1 MLIRSLGAG
10 TLDSFSA
17 EQRNARILS
26 LASSLAQDG
35 ESILIGA
42 LAESATC
49 VPLDIT
55 VEGVREI
62 LSGDEPITGLVVT
75 GMEQPVGLVMSFHLD
90 RILRNQFGHALFH
103 EKPVSRIMDSDP
115 LIVEYSMSLEEAA
128 DRAMGR
134 EKVKIFDH
142 IIVMHDSRL
151 LGVVPVP
158 RMLET
163 LARLESQRR
172 GELTRLTEELRNSRE
187 MLTTVIESLPH
198 SISWK
203 DARLDY
209 MGCNSNF
216 AKQTGFTTPE
226 EIMGKNDSRLTW
238 REAQPDQLAQ
248 WDRQVVETRLPVQ
261 QMVDSGQTFQ
271 EIRKIPMFDS
281 RKNFLGI
288 LTIEE
293 DVTEKELAG
302 RAMAANRAKSQF
314 LAHMSH
320 EIRTPLNGVLGMA
333 ELLLGTDL
341 DQRQR
346 HLAQTVLRSG
356 ESLLRVL
363 NDILDF
369 SKIEA
374 GKLDLEFLEFDL
386 HDQVEEVMEVMAANA
401 HKKGLE
407 FICQIEREVPRLLV
421 GDPGRLRQILTNLV
435 GNAIKFTQKGEV
447 LVRAFLV
454 EENDDSA
461 ALGFEVKDTGV
472 GIPVKEQARIFESFS
487 QSDSSM
493 SRKFGGTGLGLTISR
508 QLCQMMGGEMGV
520 ESRPGE
526 GSTFRFTLR
535 MNKQTECD
543 ASREFCGLK
552 NPQNLRLLIVDD
564 NENNR
569 AVLQYQV
576 DSWGMKNESA
586 ESGRVALEKL
596 RKAHSQGRP
605 FDIAILDMMM
615 PGMDGMELARAIKT
629 DSLLRDTKLLVLT
642 SVNYASPDKIR
653 EAGISASL
661 NKPARS
667 SQLYN
672 CLIGLGGANLPKR
685 DVEPCKIDG
694 GIKLSSR
701 LLLAED
707 NPINQEVTRCM
718 LQRLGCDL
726 DTVENGK
733 QALQALSERRY
744 DLILMD
750 CQMPEMDGYT
760 ATKLI
765 REKEKQGEF
774 GPRPVRIVAL
784 TAHAMAGI
792 QDQCLAAGMD
802 DYLGKPFTLDQLN
815 DSRGGLPRLRD

>member
-1 MLIRSLGAG
+1 
-10 TLDSFSA
+10 
-17 EQRNARILS
+17 
-26 LASSLAQDG
+26 
-35 ESILIGA
+35 
-42 LAESATC
+42 
-49 VPLDIT
+49 
-55 VEGVREI
+55 
-62 LSGDEPITGLVVT
+62 
-75 GMEQPVGLVMSFHLD
+75 
-90 RILRNQFGHALFH
+90 
-103 EKPVSRIMDSDP
+103 
-115 LIVEYSMSLEEAA
+115 
-128 DRAMGR
+128 
-134 EKVKIFDH
+134 
-142 IIVMHDSRL
+142 
-151 LGVVPVP
+151 
-158 RMLET
+158 
-163 LARLESQRR
+163 
-172 GELTRLTEELRNSRE
+172 
-187 MLTTVIESLPH
+187 
-198 SISWK
+198 
-203 DARLDY
+203 
-209 MGCNSNF
+209 
-216 AKQTGFTTPE
+216 
-226 EIMGKNDSRLTW
+226 
-238 REAQPDQLAQ
+238 
-248 WDRQVVETRLPVQ
+248 
-261 QMVDSGQTFQ
+261 
-271 EIRKIPMFDS
+271 
-281 RKNFLGI
+281 
-288 LTIEE
+288 
-293 DVTEKELAG
+293 
-302 RAMAANRAKSQF
+302 
-314 LAHMSH
+314 
-320 EIRTPLNGVLGMA
+320 
-333 ELLLGTDL
+333 
-341 DQRQR
+341 
-346 HLAQTVLRSG
+346 
-356 ESLLRVL
+356 
-363 NDILDF
+363 
-369 SKIEA
+369 
-374 GKLDLEFLEFDL
+374 
-386 HDQVEEVMEVMAANA
+386 
-401 HKKGLE
+401 
-407 FICQIEREVPRLLV
+407 
-421 GDPGRLRQILTNLV
+421 
-435 GNAIKFTQKGEV
+435 
-447 LVRAFLV
+447 
-454 EENDDSA
+454 
-461 ALGFEVKDTGV
+461 
-472 GIPVKEQARIFESFS
+472 
-487 QSDSSM
+487 
-493 SRKFGGTGLGLTISR
+493 
-508 QLCQMMGGEMGV
+508 
-520 ESRPGE
+520 
-526 GSTFRFTLR
+526 

-642 SVNYASPDKIR
+642 SINYASPDKIR

-815 DSRGGLPRLRD
+815 EVLKRWLDNEKDVEEPGPGEITLEKPSETGPSSASNAQPPPQTLDSNILNGIRSLRTEGMPDVLEKVIGIYMQKSPLLMEDLRQAIDSLDAAAIQFAAHSLKSGNANVGALEMAGLCGRLEQLGRAGRTDGATEIFTRLEMTYPLVLDALKAELDGGNI